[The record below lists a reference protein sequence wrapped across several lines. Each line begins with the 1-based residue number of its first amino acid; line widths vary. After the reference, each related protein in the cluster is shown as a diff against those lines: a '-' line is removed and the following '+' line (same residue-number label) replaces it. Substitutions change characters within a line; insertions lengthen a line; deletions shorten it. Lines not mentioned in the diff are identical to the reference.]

1 MNGLLVKYVCIW
13 NDDEIQAD
21 EPDFSGGPNE
31 SVSLRVA
38 QRNYSEIGVFHIYAG
53 EKKPICCIEI

>member
-1 MNGLLVKYVCIW
+1 VNGLLVKYVCIW

-21 EPDFSGGPNE
+21 EPDFSGGPNKG
-31 SVSLRVA
+31 VSLRVA